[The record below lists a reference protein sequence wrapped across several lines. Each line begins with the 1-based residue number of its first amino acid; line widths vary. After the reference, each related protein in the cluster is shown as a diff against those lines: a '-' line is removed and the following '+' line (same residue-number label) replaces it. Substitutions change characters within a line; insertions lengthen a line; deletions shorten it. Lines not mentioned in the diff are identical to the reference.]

1 MSDSV
6 PSPQSPIAL
15 SPQETRTLHRAT
27 RILEKRFS
35 TTPDFVL
42 HSRVAVSQYLRFKFA
57 GMEREEFHA
66 LWLDA
71 QNRLIVMECLF
82 VGTLTHAA
90 VYPREIVKQALK
102 HNAGAVV
109 FAHNHPSG
117 NATPSPSDCF
127 LTKGLK
133 NTLESIDIRVL
144 DHIVVTEKE
153 TVSIEELLCGGAKKA
168 AQKSAM
174 LSIKCRTMSR
184 TFRQGGALFSH
195 LDAAIISAC

>member
-15 SPQETRTLHRAT
+15 SPQETRALHRAT

-42 HSRVAVSQYLRFKFA
+42 RSRAAVSQYLRFKFA

-102 HNAGAVV
+102 HNACAVV

-127 LTKGLK
+127 LTEGLK
-133 NTLESIDIRVL
+133 NMLGSIDVRVL

-153 TVSIEELLCGGAKKA
+153 TVSIEELSCDDIRKA

-174 LSIKCRTMSR
+174 LSIKCRTYAPDMSA
-184 TFRQGGALFSH
+184 GWK
-195 LDAAIISAC
+195 ACFA